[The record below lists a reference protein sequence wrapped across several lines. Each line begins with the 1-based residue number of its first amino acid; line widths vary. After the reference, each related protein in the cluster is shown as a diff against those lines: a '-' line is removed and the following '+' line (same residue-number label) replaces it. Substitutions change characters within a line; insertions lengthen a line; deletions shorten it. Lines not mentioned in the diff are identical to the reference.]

1 MIIFIILVITAILI
15 PLITYKSI
23 NDQYDKIGIT
33 IIVSL
38 LPVTLLLVCFI
49 VLPTEHTI
57 TYRSDLIEYQ
67 NTRKALCTR
76 LTSQNAT
83 DDIDRAIKDAY
94 EFNAKIETQRYLH
107 DNPWTSWFYNRAA
120 NEVDRIPEEMIQKA
134 ENREIIVKN

>member
-1 MIIFIILVITAILI
+1 MIIFIILVIVSILI
-15 PLITYKSI
+15 PLIIYKLTKDPI
-23 NDQYDKIGIT
+23 DK
-33 IIVSL
+33 VYASL
-38 LPVTLLLVCFI
+38 AAGVVPAAALLSCLIALPM
-49 VLPTEHTI
+49 EHTI

-94 EFNAKIETQRYLH
+94 EFNAQIETQRYLH

-120 NEVDRIPEEMIQKA
+120 NEVDCIPEEMICKA

>member
-1 MIIFIILVITAILI
+1 MIIFIILVIITILI
-15 PLITYKSI
+15 PPILYKLIKDPI
-23 NDQYDKIGIT
+23 DKVYAPFAADVIPAA
-33 IIVSL
+33 V
-38 LPVTLLLVCFI
+38 LLVCLMG
-49 VLPTEHTI
+49 LPVEHTI

-107 DNPWTSWFYNRAA
+107 NNPWTSWFHSKAA
-120 NEVDRIPEEMIQKA
+120 NEVDYIPEKMICKA

>member
-1 MIIFIILVITAILI
+1 MILFIIMVVVSILI
-15 PLITYKSI
+15 PLITYKIIKDSV
-23 NDQYDKIGIT
+23 DRFAVT
-33 IIVSL
+33 LIVSL
-38 LPVTLLLVCFI
+38 APTALLLVCCI
-49 VLPTEHTI
+49 ALPTEHTI

-67 NTRKALCTR
+67 NTRKALCVR

-120 NEVDRIPEEMIQKA
+120 NEVDRIPEEMIRKA